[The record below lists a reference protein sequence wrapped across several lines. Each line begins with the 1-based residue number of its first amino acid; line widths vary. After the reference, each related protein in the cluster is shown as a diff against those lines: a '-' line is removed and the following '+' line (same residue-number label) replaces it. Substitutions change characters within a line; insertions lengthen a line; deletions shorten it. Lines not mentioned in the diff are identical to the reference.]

1 MFQRLLVLCAL
12 GALLPLAAHAAG
24 TAGAVGTRYGVRGGF
39 SSSPDQLVLGG
50 QMTIGEVAPN
60 LSFDPNIEMGFGDN
74 TTLIGFNLDMHYHF
88 DLRNTSWRPYVGGG
102 AGINYI
108 QTDVPPGVGGDNS
121 VTKVAGSFIFGAGVP
136 THSGNQFFAE
146 LKFGLGTYAPDF
158 KMLVGWNF

>member
-1 MFQRLLVLCAL
+1 MFQRLLLLCAL
-12 GALLPLAAHAAG
+12 GALLLPLAAHASG
-24 TAGAVGTRYGVRGGF
+24 TVGTRYGVRGGF

-50 QMTIGEVAPN
+50 QMSVGEVAPN

-88 DLRNTSWRPYVGGG
+88 DLNNTAWRPYVGGG

-108 QTDVPPGVGGDNS
+108 QYDVPPGVGGDNS
-121 VTKVAGSFIFGAGVP
+121 VTKVAGAFIFGAGVP